1 MLKHR
6 IMTGVA
12 VCVVCFG
19 ILFFLPAWTHLFLL
33 LAVFALA
40 QLEWAEMVHGSG
52 HRYEFWATTLCGGA
66 FLLATAAES
75 PLFLDRMA
83 KACAY
88 LQGRDYVVA
97 EDVQT
102 VFADVCA
109 HRVILTQKARLSG
122 MTAEQVLAGL
132 LRSVPVPDGFS
143 A

>member
-40 QLEWAEMVHGSG
+40 QVEWAEMVRGSG

-66 FLLATAAES
+66 FLLVYLVAALLVGT
-75 PLFLDRMA
+75 PLMVAEFIIGRRA
-83 KACAY
+83 KASPVGAF
-88 LQGRDYVVA
+88 R
-97 EDVQT
+97 
-102 VFADVCA
+102 
-109 HRVILTQKARLSG
+109 RLSG
-122 MTAEQVLAGL
+122 GSKGWPAVG
-132 LRSVPVPDGFS
+132 
-143 A
+143 

>member
-33 LAVFALA
+33 LAVFLLA
-40 QLEWAEMVHGSG
+40 QLEWADMVHGSG
-52 HRYEFWATTLCGGA
+52 HRYELWATTLCGAA

-83 KACAY
+83 HIAW
-88 LQGRDYVVA
+88 LPDPTEPGRMD
-97 EDVQT
+97 
-102 VFADVCA
+102 
-109 HRVILTQKARLSG
+109 LS
-122 MTAEQVLAGL
+122 AFVLALAPAL
-132 LRSVPVPDGFS
+132 LLAIGVPQYS
-143 A
+143 MKI